1 MHLDEYSEYG
11 WRHMTRINV
20 CYSIC
25 THEYHWTI
33 STKACSLK
41 CYSGHPIGQQI
52 KMRRWY
58 KFRFFIAQK
67 IYRSGQKTSLL
78 LFACGLTGQS
88 GRAMSRLWAGWTPL
102 NSGRGNRLYG
112 ILHLKYYLKFWS
124 KCSYFEKICERNFE
138 NLVNKKGR
146 KGAGKVLN

>member
-1 MHLDEYSEYG
+1 MHLDEYSEYE

-41 CYSGHPIGQQI
+41 CNSCHVIGQPMQGNS
-52 KMRRWY
+52 WY
-58 KFRFFIAQK
+58 KFLFYCTENLQK
-67 IYRSGQKTSLL
+67 RTEIEFTSFCRL
-78 LFACGLTGQS
+78 AHRVVRTSHVQIV
-88 GRAMSRLWAGWTPL
+88 SRVDPIERRT
-102 NSGRGNRLYG
+102 G
-112 ILHLKYYLKFWS
+112 ILLARYSASKINLLKFL
-124 KCSYFEKICERNFE
+124 ERNLE